1 VLAPT
6 DFSYLG
12 AMRVP
17 ESVDMV
23 FSYGGLTG
31 RKVNG
36 QVRLLML
43 GSRNIGDPIYELADT
58 GTYNPNPAQ
67 APRMSLIRNWGSVY
81 GDKRKTWSP
90 NGAERNIDPSRYM
103 GSLHFNPETDLLY
116 WTYFD
121 SYNTTAEEDWCL
133 GATRLNE
140 SGPTA
145 FGPWRPAGEGK
156 KGPWRCIR
164 LAQHPD
170 SGELLCGSGVMSG
183 NHSSPWGPDLWAG
196 PFPSATT
203 PAGWGAPDLPLQK
216 YVTYYP
222 MFNNIN
228 RDGTFNGPLRAARR
242 KEYLFEPILG
252 DSTYAQIDP
261 AKNGGVGSW
270 SELDGL
276 GGNVWINLPDCHGV
290 IFTGRLATE
299 HVWYRNAGQG
309 NDRCTHGMES
319 PVGVT
324 GPVSTNAYPV
334 MFIYDPADLDAVRA
348 GKRVDYTIDPVH
360 SVNMEARFGVA
371 TAAIK
376 ETGSA
381 KMMAGAYFDVQTRKL
396 YVAAPQS
403 DLSVPGLL
411 NPLVHVFRVA

>member
-1 VLAPT
+1 
-6 DFSYLG
+6 
-12 AMRVP
+12 MRVP
-17 ESVDMV
+17 DGVDMV

-36 QVRLLML
+36 QVRLLMF

-90 NGAERNIDPSRYM
+90 NGTERNIDLSRYM
-103 GSLHFNPETDLLY
+103 GSLHFNAETDLLY

-133 GATRLNE
+133 GATRL
-140 SGPTA
+140 SDAGA
-145 FGPWRPAGEGK
+145 ASFGPWRPAGEGK

-196 PFPSATT
+196 PFPRSTT
-203 PAGWGAPDLPLQK
+203 PGGWGRTRCAAAEVRHVLPDVQQHQPR
-216 YVTYYP
+216 
-222 MFNNIN
+222 
-228 RDGTFNGPLRAARR
+228 RDIHRAAAGSTPQGVSVRTDPRR
-242 KEYLFEPILG
+242 LYLCTDRPGKEWRRGIVVRARRP
-252 DSTYAQIDP
+252 
-261 AKNGGVGSW
+261 
-270 SELDGL
+270 

-348 GKRVDYTIDPVH
+348 GKRIDYTIDPVH

-381 KMMAGAYFDVQTRKL
+381 KMLAGAYFDPQTRKL